1 VDFNRLETVAV
12 IIGEKLW
19 EELLLF

>member
-19 EELLLF
+19 EELLSF